1 MSLQPRSPKARRRL
15 TLVAAIAPVLALAVG
30 LTLWGL
36 GDSVSFFYTPS
47 QAAQAHPAAGR
58 SVQLGG
64 LVAKGSVVKR
74 SNGAVEFTVQ
84 DQHAVDRV
92 VFQGDLPDLFRE
104 GQGVVAVGAFRPDGV
119 FEAKRVLAKHDERYM
134 PREVERALKAQGE
147 WRGEGAKANY
157 AEPAQAQAGQ
167 APTGQVQAGQG
178 GV

>member
-1 MSLQPRSPKARRRL
+1 MSLLPKSPKARRRL
-15 TLVAAIAPVLALAVG
+15 TLVAAIAPVLAVAVG

-47 QAAQAHPAAGR
+47 QAAKAHPPAGR

-64 LVAKGSVVKR
+64 LVANGSVVKH
-74 SNGAVEFTVQ
+74 SDGAVEFTVQ
-84 DQHAVDRV
+84 DQHAVDKV

-134 PREVERALKAQGE
+134 PREVAKALKAQGE
-147 WRGEGAKANY
+147 WRGDGATPSY
-157 AEPAQAQAGQ
+157 AQPQAAASG
-167 APTGQVQAGQG
+167 AG